1 MNNEQL
7 KNGIRDAIKENGINA
22 ITGELLQ
29 QVLIAMVNA
38 LGTGYQFVG
47 VAAPDADPGTTDNRL
62 CYLAA
67 IPGTYTHF
75 GGIVIEPGETAF
87 LTYGTGWNKIT
98 IADSPVIW
106 VDVWDL
112 SHYASLATKIAV
124 FKVLRDAIIQHVN
137 KTVVCFDGGFL
148 FYPFYLYCPDDTQDY
163 VNLSFLAND
172 GIVKSFSMEA
182 EIDEELEIT
191 GVDVWYQEDIRF
203 VQNPRDDKANGI
215 YVYSKRSAYSS
226 SWVSNRVQVVNLY
239 NASAEELQKVFST
252 YMNAGAEE
260 CPLIGF
266 YLTQTGDQQVMF
278 PIAVKRTYVD
288 VELQFESH
296 SFNGYMSAIKLT
308 IHSDGTTAI
317 QQKIYQLTAI

>member
-112 SHYASLATKIAV
+112 SHHASLATKIAV

-137 KTVVCFDGGFL
+137 KTVVCFDGENLCYPTFL
-148 FYPFYLYCPDDTQDY
+148 HCPEDTQDY
-163 VNLSFLAND
+163 VSLVLLWNE

-182 EIDEELEIT
+182 VFDEELEIT
-191 GVDVWYQEDIRF
+191 GVNVWYQEDIRF
-203 VQNPRDDKANGI
+203 VKNPSDKANGI
-215 YVYSKRSAYSS
+215 YVYSKRAYNST
-226 SWVSNRVQVVNLY
+226 WVSNRVQVVNLY

-266 YLTQTGDQQVMF
+266 YLTQTGNQQVMF
-278 PIAVKRTYVD
+278 PIAVKRTYMD

-296 SFNGYMSAIKLT
+296 SFDGYMSAIKLT

-317 QQKIYQLTAI
+317 QAKIYQLTSI